1 MLEYKF
7 TDRLE
12 YNKDVLTKKLQSN
25 FNIVPRLNNGKILL
39 KSTLDNLSSFDTDI
53 NLKIILSNI
62 YLKF

>member
-12 YNKDVLTKKLQSN
+12 YSKDVLTKKLQSN